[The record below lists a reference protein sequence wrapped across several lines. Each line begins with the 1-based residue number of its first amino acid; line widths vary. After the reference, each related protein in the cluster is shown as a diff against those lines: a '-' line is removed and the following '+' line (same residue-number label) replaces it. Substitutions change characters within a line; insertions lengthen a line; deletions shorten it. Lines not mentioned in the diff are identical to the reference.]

1 MSDKQPTM
9 RKCDHGVPKFMCDI
23 CKPAQSELSP
33 APGSASL
40 NGLFVGAWCAETIWE
55 RAERARV
62 FLRIMGYANDAE
74 TDSIGKRLRR
84 DKTVKGM
91 RQNTKER
98 ELENENRRL

>member
-1 MSDKQPTM
+1 MSDE
-9 RKCDHGVPKFMCDI
+9 RKAEAGF
-23 CKPAQSELSP
+23 AG

-74 TDSIGKRLRR
+74 TDSIGKRLQR
-84 DKTVKGM
+84 DKTVEGM
-91 RQNTKER
+91 R
-98 ELENENRRL
+98 